1 MTNKFTPQPPFHE
14 TDYWV
19 FDLDNT
25 LYPAA
30 CDLFSQIDVKMGA
43 FISQHLG
50 IDRIDARKLQ
60 KRYYHEHGTT
70 LAGLMA
76 NDGIHPDVFLDFVHD
91 IDVTPIPPSPDLRD
105 ALRQLPGQR
114 LVYTNGSV
122 KHAEN
127 VMDRLG
133 ITDLFDGIYDIIA
146 AGYRPKPD
154 PEPYRDFVQKFD
166 VQPQRA
172 VMVEDIARN
181 LEPAHAMGMST
192 VLIRTAR
199 YDGSPEEDD
208 HIHHVADDLLDWLQG
223 ILDGDNAP

>member
-1 MTNKFTPQPPFHE
+1 MNKKNTTPHSLDD
-14 TDYWV
+14 TDYWI

-43 FISQHLG
+43 FISGHLG

-60 KRYYHEHGTT
+60 KRYYLEHGTT

-76 NDGIHPDVFLDFVHD
+76 NDGIHPDTFLDFVHD
-91 IDVTPIPPSPDLRD
+91 IDVTPIPPSPELRV
-105 ALRQLPGQR
+105 ALSQLPGQR
-114 LVYTNGSV
+114 FVYTNGSV

-133 ITDLFDGIYDIIA
+133 ITDLFHGIYDIIA
-146 AGYRPKPD
+146 ADYRPKPD
-154 PEPYRDFVQKFD
+154 PEPYKDFVSRFEIE
-166 VQPQRA
+166 PGRS

-181 LEPAHAMGMST
+181 LEPAHEMGMST
-192 VLIRTAR
+192 VLIRTQR
-199 YDGSPEEDD
+199 YDASLDADD
-208 HIHHVADDLLDWLQG
+208 HIHHIADDLLTWLQSV
-223 ILDGDNAP
+223 LRR

>member
-1 MTNKFTPQPPFHE
+1 MPKKTTIPHSLDD
-14 TDYWV
+14 TDHWI

-60 KRYYHEHGTT
+60 KHYYREHGTT

-91 IDVTPIPPSPDLRD
+91 IDVTPIPPSPDLRF
-105 ALRQLPGQR
+105 ALSKLPGQR

-133 ITDLFDGIYDIIA
+133 ITDLFDGVYDIIA
-146 AGYRPKPD
+146 ADYRPKPD
-154 PEPYRDFVQKFD
+154 PEPYKDFVKIFD
-166 VQPQRA
+166 VEPNRA

-181 LEPAHAMGMST
+181 LEPAHEMGMST

-199 YDGSPEEDD
+199 YDAAADEDD
-208 HIHHVADDLLDWLQG
+208 HIHHIADDLLDWLQG
-223 ILDGDNAP
+223 VLWR

>member
-1 MTNKFTPQPPFHE
+1 MNKRIAPLSDE
-14 TDYWV
+14 TEFWV

-25 LYPAA
+25 LYPAD

-43 FISQHLG
+43 FISAHCG

-60 KRYYHEHGTT
+60 KRYYQEHGTT

-76 NDGIHPDVFLDFVHD
+76 NDGVHPEDFLEFVHD
-91 IDVTPIPPSPDLRD
+91 IDVSPVPPSPELRD
-105 ALRQLPGQR
+105 ALGRLPGR
-114 LVYTNGSV
+114 RFVYTNGSV

-133 ITDLFDGIYDIIA
+133 VTDMFDGIYDITA

-154 PEPYRDFVQKFD
+154 PEPYSDFVQRFD
-166 VQPQRA
+166 IEPRRA

-192 VLIRTAR
+192 VLIRTSR
-199 YDGSPEEDD
+199 YAETPDDD
-208 HIHHVADDLLDWLQG
+208 HIHHVADDLLGWLRA
-223 ILDGDNAP
+223 ILGDPGAS